1 MNIVIING
9 PNINL
14 LGTREKE
21 IYGDISYQELT
32 EQLSDFAQA
41 KDIKLDFYQSN
52 HEGALIDFIQSC
64 QSKYDGIIINAGA
77 YTHTSIALLDVLL
90 AIDLPTIEVHM
101 SNTESREDFRKV
113 SYLRQACLKC
123 FQGEGIVSY
132 QKALVY
138 LCEVFE
144 NDISLKSTS

>member
-9 PNINL
+9 PNINFL
-14 LGTREKE
+14 KTREKE
-21 IYGDISYQELT
+21 IYGDITYQELT
-32 EQLSDFAQA
+32 EKLSDFALNI
-41 KDIKLDFYQSN
+41 DMKLDFYQSN

-90 AIDLPTIEVHM
+90 AINLPTVEVHL
-101 SNTESREDFRKV
+101 SNTNNREDFRKI

-132 QKALVY
+132 QKALIY
-138 LCEVFE
+138 LCEVLE
-144 NDISLKSTS
+144 NDISLKSTN